1 MNIPDWATDV
11 LRFEGGTV
19 VYYNKEQWEFISDD
33 EVDRGKWLAA
43 GDLDDYL
50 VRVEAG
56 HRYTH
61 ETVNISLENK

>member
-11 LRFEGGTV
+11 LLFEVGTV

-43 GDLDDYL
+43 GDLEDYL
-50 VRVEAG
+50 ARVEAT